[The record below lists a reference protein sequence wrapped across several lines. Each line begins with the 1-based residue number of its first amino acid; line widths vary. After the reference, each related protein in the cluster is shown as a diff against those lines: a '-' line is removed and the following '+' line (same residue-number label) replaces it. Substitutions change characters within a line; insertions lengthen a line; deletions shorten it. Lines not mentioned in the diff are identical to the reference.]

1 MGAKKNTK
9 EPTTE
14 VVEEK
19 PEAEELA
26 EEEGLSQAPMIMVMQ
41 APSGGGDKDE
51 DKIRCLGLIGDI
63 NEEKASETMYGILS
77 LRQGGKREVL
87 VDEKKPEGE
96 IKTEQLPFEMIIS
109 THGGNASDM
118 FGIYD
123 LMRDTMEQGCE
134 IHTFALGK
142 VMSAGVLL
150 MAAGTKGKRRIGKHC
165 RVMIHGVA
173 AGAGGQIQDINNEM
187 DEIKL
192 IQDQYITS
200 LAKESA
206 MTKTYIKNLLKKK
219 LNVYISAEEAVDLG
233 IADIIV

>member
-109 THGGNASDM
+109 TFSD
-118 FGIYD
+118 IP
-123 LMRDTMEQGCE
+123 DTRQ
-134 IHTFALGK
+134 
-142 VMSAGVLL
+142 
-150 MAAGTKGKRRIGKHC
+150 
-165 RVMIHGVA
+165 
-173 AGAGGQIQDINNEM
+173 
-187 DEIKL
+187 
-192 IQDQYITS
+192 
-200 LAKESA
+200 
-206 MTKTYIKNLLKKK
+206 
-219 LNVYISAEEAVDLG
+219 
-233 IADIIV
+233 

>member
-123 LMRDTMEQGCE
+123 LMRDTMVQGCE

>member
-1 MGAKKNTK
+1 MGDKEKKK
-9 EPTTE
+9 EPAE

-19 PEAEELA
+19 PEAEESV
-26 EEEGLSQAPMIMVMQ
+26 EEEGLSQQPMIMVMQ

-77 LRQGGKREVL
+77 LRNAGKREVL
-87 VDEKKPEGE
+87 VDENKPEGE

-150 MAAGTKGKRRIGKHC
+150 LAAGTHGERRIGKNC
-165 RVMIHGVA
+165 RVMVHNVIAGNHGSLPNLTNELEA
-173 AGAGGQIQDINNEM
+173 IQQLQDDYVDALVQNT
-187 DEIKL
+187 KL
-192 IQDQYITS
+192 S
-200 LAKESA
+200 
-206 MTKTYIKNLLKKK
+206 KKK
-219 LNVYISAEEAVDLG
+219 LKKLLNEKVNVYLSAEEAVEYG
-233 IADIIV
+233 IADIII